1 MAEDNNIILAS
12 QEPSLG
18 EIKIAPEV
26 VEVIIGIAAS
36 QVYGVYSM
44 RGSWAN
50 RVSKLFG
57 QENRRKGVKL
67 DQKDAALKVD
77 VNALLNYGVSV
88 PKVAY
93 EIQEK
98 VKQQVLFMT
107 GLKLDVVDV
116 HIQGIVPEKQEPT
129 IDPNNPFAEENGEE

>member
-36 QVYGVYSM
+36 QVDGVYSL
-44 RGSWAN
+44 RGSLAN
-50 RVSKLFG
+50 SVSKLFG
-57 QENRRKGVKL
+57 KENRSKGVKL
-67 DQKDAALKVD
+67 DQKDSSLKVD
-77 VNALLNYGVSV
+77 VYALLNYGVSV

-98 VKQQVLFMT
+98 V
-107 GLKLDVVDV
+107 
-116 HIQGIVPEKQEPT
+116 
-129 IDPNNPFAEENGEE
+129 NNKFCL